1 MGDDVTIKRKDAVK
15 AVAALFDYRFER
27 NHWTGTMVDVNRE
40 RNDALHEA
48 IEAIKAVRPETA
60 EDIRV
65 PSKGLELRII
75 LKDPADGNP
84 LDLPIQGGDGAGD
97 HATISWRLT
106 HKGKEYGQYIK
117 LDPGMPADVLE
128 RGVLLVA
135 QWAFN
140 SLQAIM
146 EADHETD

>member
-1 MGDDVTIKRKDAVK
+1 MGDVTIKCEDAVK
-15 AVAALFDYRFER
+15 AVAALFDYQFER
-27 NHWTGTMVDVNRE
+27 DHWTGTMRDVNRE

-48 IEAIKAVRPETA
+48 IEAIKAIRPEAA

-97 HATISWRLT
+97 HATISWRLA

-117 LDPGMPADVLE
+117 LDRGMSADTLE

-135 QWAFN
+135 QWALD

-146 EADHETD
+146 EEEHE